1 MKKFLPLFPLNLVVF
16 PNEKLNLHIFEP
28 RYRQLIN
35 ECLAHQTTFGIP
47 AFINNRIERYGTEM
61 RIIALNK
68 LYEDG
73 RMDIETQGTQ
83 IFKLLSFD
91 NPVENK
97 LYAGGETETVALI
110 DDSDETVFVELV
122 SALKRLYKLLQLNL
136 ELDFRTYQYMSFEI
150 AHKVGLSVEQEFELL
165 TIASESERQ
174 QYLLNHLKKAIPII
188 YDMERTKERVRMNGH
203 FKHFDP
209 LSF

>member
-1 MKKFLPLFPLNLVVF
+1 MKKFLSLFPLNLVVF

-35 ECLAHQTTFGIP
+35 ECLAQKSTFGIP
-47 AFINNRIERYGTEM
+47 AFINNRIERFGTEM

-68 LYEDG
+68 LYDDG
-73 RMDIETQGTQ
+73 RMDIETQGMH
-83 IFKLLSFD
+83 IFKLMSFD

-97 LYAGGETETVALI
+97 LYAGGETEKVDLI
-110 DDSDETVFVELV
+110 DDSDENVFGELV
-122 SALKRLYKLLQLNL
+122 NALKRLYKLLQLNL
-136 ELDFRTYQYMSFEI
+136 DLNFRAYQYISFEM
-150 AHKVGLSVEQEFELL
+150 AHKVGLSIEQEYELL

-209 LSF
+209 LNF

>member
-16 PNEKLNLHIFEP
+16 PNEKLNLHIFET

-35 ECLAHQTTFGIP
+35 ECLAQQSTFGIP
-47 AFINNRIERYGTEM
+47 AFINNKIESYGTEM
-61 RIIALNK
+61 QIIALNK
-68 LYEDG
+68 LYDDG
-73 RMDIETQGTQ
+73 RMDIETQGIQ

-97 LYAGGETETVALI
+97 LYAGGETENVALI
-110 DDSDETVFVELV
+110 DDADENIFVELV
-122 SALKRLYKLLQLNL
+122 QALKRLYKLLQLNL
-136 ELDFRTYQYMSFEI
+136 DLNFKAYEYLSFEM
-150 AHKVGLSVEQEFELL
+150 AHKVGLSVEQEYELL
-165 TIASESERQ
+165 TIASETQRQ
-174 QYLLNHLKKAIPII
+174 QYLLSHLKKAIPII

-209 LSF
+209 LNF